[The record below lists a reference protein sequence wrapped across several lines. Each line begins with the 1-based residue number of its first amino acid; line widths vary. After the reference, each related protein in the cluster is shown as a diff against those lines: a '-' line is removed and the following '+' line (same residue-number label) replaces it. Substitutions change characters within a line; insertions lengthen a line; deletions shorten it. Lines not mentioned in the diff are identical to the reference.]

1 MRHNRLPF
9 LSGNYNVPRY
19 DPFCY
24 LFHVSGGIKAGQIY
38 EWQRKVFTMLKR
50 RILGMVIVVCLLS
63 AVCSAGQG
71 NRDVSQTDKPV
82 EELSEEGEDS
92 SYYVE
97 FDELS

>member
-1 MRHNRLPF
+1 
-9 LSGNYNVPRY
+9 
-19 DPFCY
+19 
-24 LFHVSGGIKAGQIY
+24 
-38 EWQRKVFTMLKR
+38 MLKR

>member
-1 MRHNRLPF
+1 M
-9 LSGNYNVPRY
+9 
-19 DPFCY
+19 
-24 LFHVSGGIKAGQIY
+24 
-38 EWQRKVFTMLKR
+38 
-50 RILGMVIVVCLLS
+50 VCLLL

-97 FDELS
+97 FDELT